1 MGRIY
6 TEIKGVSKNEMIEI
20 ALPYCIDENGVKDF
34 IEKNWDL
41 NKGYVAGVVS
51 VAIMLND
58 KEKFNLHDLH
68 MIDFLYG
75 RMNGVDIRDVLNDLF
90 NIGAYRTNGID
101 IVEAYNSELGI
112 YREIKDIDLTIADKK
127 MGMTQEDILRG
138 TKSKKYREIKR
149 LEGRKKLIEKESGS
163 VEEDIESEM

>member
-6 TEIKGVSKNEMIEI
+6 TEIKGFTKNKVVEI
-20 ALPYCIDENGVKDF
+20 ALPYCIDENGVKEF
-34 IEKNWDL
+34 IDKNWAL

-75 RMNGVDIRDVLNDLF
+75 SMNGVDIRDVLNDLF
-90 NIGAYRTNGID
+90 NVGAYRTNGID
-101 IVEAYNSELGI
+101 IIKAYNSELGL
-112 YREIKDIDLTIADKK
+112 YKEIKDIDLAIADKK
-127 MGMTQEDILRG
+127 MEMTQKDILRG
-138 TKSKKYREIKR
+138 NKSKKYREIKR
-149 LEGRKKLIEKESGS
+149 LEGRKRLIEKESGS
-163 VEEDIESEM
+163 VEEELESEM